1 MRAGAERIA
10 CALYPVALSLHRV
23 SAEALTQAL
32 AGLGHDAGVDLDV
45 LWRGSELVDEALGDE
60 PVPPLSPRV
69 AVRAAE
75 YSLPAGLVAELDARL
90 REHASA
96 DRLDEVLEELTT
108 IRRECGWPPLAS
120 PIGQV
125 LGSQALLHVLSAQ
138 RWRFVVDELR
148 DLVEGRYGSP
158 PADVDPTVR
167 RAVELLGDGVPS
179 RGQRPEGA
187 RRAPRGRRGP
197 RLERGGAAPARALR
211 RGRRAA
217 APRRSRRAAAATSPT
232 RPG

>member
-1 MRAGAERIA
+1 M
-10 CALYPVALSLHRV
+10 
-23 SAEALTQAL
+23 
-32 AGLGHDAGVDLDV
+32 
-45 LWRGSELVDEALGDE
+45 DEALGDE
-60 PVPPLSPRV
+60 PVPLPSPRV

-96 DRLDEVLEELTT
+96 DRLDDVLEELTT

-125 LGSQALLHVLSAQ
+125 LGSQALLRVLSAQ

-158 PADVDPTVR
+158 PAEVDPTVS
-167 RAVELLGDGVPS
+167 RAVELLGDGVPILVDNGPKALDEL
-179 RGQRPEGA
+179 REDAEGLA
-187 RRAPRGRRGP
+187 SSEEELLLLALYDEDAEPLLRAVRDG
-197 RLERGGAAPARALR
+197 
-211 RGRRAA
+211 
-217 APRRSRRAAAATSPT
+217 AAATSPT
-232 RPG
+232 RQG